1 MPVLTLD
8 YRHCDRKRPKFIKH
22 VEIEA
27 IAASARQQLV
37 ESGVAAI
44 AFDTLRQIER
54 LKINGIDF
62 ALEVSTDCEVHDED
76 GNHVFG
82 ICEYD
87 PGVPDT
93 AMVCVSPVGEKLSE
107 LLALSTLAHELG
119 HAVFD
124 APGWIMDGSKGPG
137 LFDSF
142 EHSAQRAYRTT
153 TPDSD
158 HLAKT
163 PIAATAAPATD
174 VQFAE
179 LRANEF
185 MGSLLVPR
193 RLLSAAAEE
202 LAPEYNVRVHRGPS
216 LDPEFPGTSL
226 HLAASDAVDMGLL
239 ERALAMRF
247 GVNPRFVQVR
257 LQRYGLTRPG
267 AALH

>member
-22 VEIEA
+22 VEIEG
-27 IAASARQQLV
+27 IAAQARQQLV
-37 ESGVAAI
+37 ASGVDAI
-44 AFDTLRQIER
+44 AFDTLRQIDR

-62 ALEVSTDCEVHDED
+62 ALEVSTESEVHDEQ

-93 AMVCVSPVGEKLSE
+93 AMVCVSPIGEKLSG

-137 LFDSF
+137 LFDAF
-142 EHSAQRAYRTT
+142 EPCGQRAYRTT

-158 HLAKT
+158 HLSKSLSAKPT
-163 PIAATAAPATD
+163 TEEH
-174 VQFAE
+174 FAE

-193 RLLSAAAEE
+193 QRIIAAVEE
-202 LAPEYNVRVHRGPS
+202 LAPQHDITIHRHPS
-216 LDPEFPGTSL
+216 TDPDHPGTAL
-226 HLAASDAVDMGLL
+226 RIKANGDLGVL
-239 ERALAMRF
+239 EMDRFEKALATRF
-247 GVNPRFVQVR
+247 GVNPRFIQVR
-257 LQRYGLTRPG
+257 LNRYGLTTQEATMR
-267 AALH
+267 

>member
-37 ESGVAAI
+37 GSGVEAI
-44 AFDTLRQIER
+44 AFDRLRQIER
-54 LKINGIDF
+54 LKINDIDF
-62 ALEVSTDCEVHDED
+62 ALEVSTECEVHDED

-87 PGVPDT
+87 PAVPDT
-93 AMVCVSPVGEKLSE
+93 AMVCVSPAGEKLSE
-107 LLALSTLAHELG
+107 
-119 HAVFD
+119 
-124 APGWIMDGSKGPG
+124 
-137 LFDSF
+137 
-142 EHSAQRAYRTT
+142 
-153 TPDSD
+153 
-158 HLAKT
+158 
-163 PIAATAAPATD
+163 
-174 VQFAE
+174 
-179 LRANEF
+179 
-185 MGSLLVPR
+185 LLVPR

-247 GVNPRFVQVR
+247 DVNPRFVQMR

-267 AALH
+267 AALR

>member
-1 MPVLTLD
+1 MSS
-8 YRHCDRKRPKFIKH
+8 
-22 VEIEA
+22 
-27 IAASARQQLV
+27 ASASMTLV
-37 ESGVAAI
+37 SR
-44 AFDTLRQIER
+44 TPRW
-54 LKINGIDF
+54 
-62 ALEVSTDCEVHDED
+62 
-76 GNHVFG
+76 
-82 ICEYD
+82 
-87 PGVPDT
+87 
-93 AMVCVSPVGEKLSE
+93 CVSPVGEKLSE

-142 EHSAQRAYRTT
+142 EPSAQRAYRTT

-163 PIAATAAPATD
+163 PTAATAAPATD

-226 HLAASDAVDMGLL
+226 HLAASDAADMGFL

-257 LQRYGLTRPG
+257 LQRYGLTRSG
-267 AALH
+267 AALR